1 MKHILTPLALTLIAA
16 PALAQDKMTVML
28 DWFINPDHGPII
40 LAEENGYFTD
50 AGLEV
55 ELISPADPN
64 DPPRM
69 VAAGRVD
76 LAVSYQP
83 ELHLAQREG
92 LDLRR
97 VGTLVETPLTCLVV
111 RADGPVKEMADLKG
125 RKVGFA
131 VSGVQEML
139 LDAMLSHH
147 GVAPSE
153 VEQINIGWSI
163 SPALMSCQ
171 VDGVIGAFRN
181 FELNQMQIEGHEGRC
196 FYPEAEGVPAYDE
209 LIYVA
214 HAEDMDREMIARFL
228 RATER
233 AAADIVNDPAASG
246 ETFFASDA
254 ELRNELNTRAWE
266 DTWPRFATR
275 PAAVDH
281 GRYDRFEA
289 FMQESGVVE
298 TVIPA
303 ADLVVDVTAQ
313 AKP

>member
-1 MKHILTPLALTLIAA
+1 MKNILAPLAFTLIAA

-40 LAEENGYFTD
+40 LAKEKGYFAD

-64 DPPRM
+64 EPPRM

-97 VGTLVETPLTCLVV
+97 VGTLIETPLTCLVV
-111 RADGPVKEMADLKG
+111 RADGPVQEVADLKG

-131 VSGVQEML
+131 VAGVQEML
-139 LDAMLSHH
+139 LDAMLSNN
-147 GVAPSE
+147 GVDPSE

-163 SPALMSCQ
+163 SPALMSGQ

-181 FELNQMQIEGHEGRC
+181 FELNQMAIEGHEGRC

-214 HAEDMDREMIARFL
+214 HADDMNRDMIARFL
-228 RATER
+228 GATER
-233 AAADIVNDPAASG
+233 AAADIVNNPTASG
-246 ETFFASDA
+246 EVFFASDA
-254 ELRNELNTRAWE
+254 ELRNDLNTRAWE

-281 GRYDRFEA
+281 GRYDRFET
-289 FMQESGVVE
+289 FMLESGVVE
-298 TVIPA
+298 TTIPA
-303 ADLVVDVTAQ
+303 ADLVVDVTAKVGQ
-313 AKP
+313 